1 MKLDDKKLNS
11 IWQLIGCGCPCDNSK
26 ATKVN
31 TVLGGGT
38 MMVCFISWER
48 TQVIWDQKL
57 TYYTSRSVLI
67 QYLLCERLSFFILM
81 SFIWVVNPLSAPTSN
96 MRESNSLLMWLY
108 KEQPPKN
115 IYIFNFYPKICA
127 FCGFSV
133 SHRLCMSLL
142 CDYYRGCLF
151 C

>member
-81 SFIWVVNPLSAPTSN
+81 SFI
-96 MRESNSLLMWLY
+96 
-108 KEQPPKN
+108 
-115 IYIFNFYPKICA
+115 
-127 FCGFSV
+127 
-133 SHRLCMSLL
+133 
-142 CDYYRGCLF
+142 
-151 C
+151 